1 MARGRIVVDT
11 ERCKGCEL
19 CRLACPPDL
28 LRLSNQ
34 LNGKGYRPIR
44 LVETDK
50 QCTGCGLCAVV
61 CPEACIT
68 VYRFVPQRRSMA
80 VAA

>member
-1 MARGRIVVDT
+1 MARGRIIVDI

-19 CRLACPPDL
+19 CRGACPPNL
-28 LRLSNQ
+28 LALSNQ
-34 LNGKGYRPIR
+34 LNAKGYRPVR
-44 LVETDK
+44 LVETERT
-50 QCTGCGLCAVV
+50 CTGCGLCAVM

-68 VYRFVPQRRSMA
+68 VYRSVPQRRSVA